1 MQSNDHQ
8 SDLNPGTV
16 GSAHRVQ
23 CPPLSQVLSELASLP
38 PASTLAATEPLPS
51 EEQKN
56 LFESLQKCLKAAENA
71 DVSDALKETPDIL
84 QKLWKCRSPYL
95 VPAAEAMANGSRAP
109 LWRVSYGKT
118 GVFDF
123 FLQLIASKETI
134 DNRVILHALRLVGN
148 SCADTNENR
157 ETVVEHNYTAAIVQ
171 HSNNPELIQVVIPV
185 LYNICIDFGP
195 AQTQLAADKIVYILL
210 KLVKDGA
217 FKDKDALLDYVFE
230 LIELTDSSAEDT
242 QALAQSRLK
251 INQILAEI
259 SGSTSFAQYYPLDS
273 PLAQSLK
280 TWLMSTDDQ
289 LQICSCVILG
299 NLARSDATCERMVQD
314 LKIHEEL
321 ISILKSDVRGA
332 VLHSALGFLK
342 NLAIAGNNRLVL
354 GEAGILQAVSRLWQY
369 ESVPQVQFAAT
380 SIARQVIVAAV
391 DNISRLLEGLPRDG
405 TDSNDERTYLSLLLA
420 LFQKTDST
428 PIKTEI
434 GRTVASICRTLVP
447 KSREED
453 PTAVALLDRFF
464 DLHEDIALPVGAM
477 IAQLQWPVVR
487 SEGWFAMALMASN
500 KGGAMAVS
508 RSLQRMEILPLLEKT
523 LSAEASEP
531 AEETEQLQTKK
542 DRDNISVLVQELLKS
557 DPDTLAETDKS
568 TMQQLMHSHVSR
580 HLQDSKPTDGDDDN
594 GKTGEMQMLEV
605 SRQEVRKTVDDDAR
619 GLKRIWQT
627 LYVFTYCYIYDPI
640 ATGFRF
646 VHLVIIFLPVIL
658 TAPTICFG
666 KQLKDREG
674 IRTGALWWYRF
685 LVRSMERA
693 GPAFIKLG
701 QWAASRTDIFPPE
714 LCDIMSSLHSN
725 APAHSLHQTKRTIRK
740 AFNWLPFE
748 DIFEEFQEEP
758 LGVGAIAQ
766 VYKAKLKPNLAGTDD
781 DIDLHPHGI
790 RDKVRKNV
798 GALVKS
804 SPQRVPSSYVAVKV
818 LHPRVERV
826 IHRDLK
832 IMSFFA
838 SLVNAIPTMNWLSL
852 PDEVH
857 QFGEM
862 MKLQLDLRI
871 EATNLV
877 MFREKFRSR
886 TTAWFPYPY
895 LDYSTREVL
904 VEEFAQGIPLSTF
917 LEVGGGVYQEE
928 IANEG
933 LDAFLHMLLIDNF
946 VHADLHPG
954 NIMVRFYRPSELNLS
969 LGNKSRASEAPS
981 VEEVD
986 VTESVLAR
994 LRPHIN
1000 NRRDWVK
1007 ALDDLNTEGYRPQL
1021 IFIDTGLVTQLNE
1034 LNRRNFIDL
1043 FRAIAEFDGYRAGEL
1058 MVERCR
1064 QPDAVIDPYY
1074 FALGMEH
1081 LVLNIKSRTFALG
1094 SVKIGDVLSDVLSM
1108 VRKHHVRLEG
1118 DFVNVVISC
1127 LLLEGIGRNLDPN
1140 LDLFKSSLPILRKL
1154 GSNTTSFK
1162 SVRSGDMSML
1172 RVWVGLEARGL
1183 LQSSFETVE
1192 QCKGKD

>member
-1 MQSNDHQ
+1 MEPPSGRTDVPGSMQSNDHR

-51 EEQKN
+51 EEQKK

-71 DVSDALKETPDIL
+71 DISDALKETPDIL

-109 LWRVSYGKT
+109 LWRISYGKT

-171 HSNNPELIQVVIPV
+171 HSSNPELIQVVIPV

-230 LIELTDSSAEDT
+230 LIELQGIASSPDGTISLLVELALDEDVASTPARFSCLVSGLATYLNNTRFQEICISSYIVPDILGVLSRSLTFKTESSAEDT

-280 TWLMSTDDQ
+280 TWLKSTDDQ

-314 LKIHEEL
+314 LNIHEEL
-321 ISILKSDVRGA
+321 ITILKSDVRGA

-354 GEAGILQAVSRLWQY
+354 GEAGILPAVSRLWQY

-447 KSREED
+447 KSREGD

-477 IAQLQWPVVR
+477 IAQSQWPVVR

-580 HLQDSKPTDGDDDN
+580 HLQDSKPTVN
-594 GKTGEMQMLEV
+594 G
-605 SRQEVRKTVDDDAR
+605 
-619 GLKRIWQT
+619 
-627 LYVFTYCYIYDPI
+627 
-640 ATGFRF
+640 
-646 VHLVIIFLPVIL
+646 
-658 TAPTICFG
+658 
-666 KQLKDREG
+666 
-674 IRTGALWWYRF
+674 
-685 LVRSMERA
+685 
-693 GPAFIKLG
+693 
-701 QWAASRTDIFPPE
+701 
-714 LCDIMSSLHSN
+714 
-725 APAHSLHQTKRTIRK
+725 
-740 AFNWLPFE
+740 
-748 DIFEEFQEEP
+748 
-758 LGVGAIAQ
+758 
-766 VYKAKLKPNLAGTDD
+766 
-781 DIDLHPHGI
+781 
-790 RDKVRKNV
+790 
-798 GALVKS
+798 
-804 SPQRVPSSYVAVKV
+804 
-818 LHPRVERV
+818 
-826 IHRDLK
+826 
-832 IMSFFA
+832 
-838 SLVNAIPTMNWLSL
+838 
-852 PDEVH
+852 
-857 QFGEM
+857 
-862 MKLQLDLRI
+862 
-871 EATNLV
+871 
-877 MFREKFRSR
+877 
-886 TTAWFPYPY
+886 
-895 LDYSTREVL
+895 
-904 VEEFAQGIPLSTF
+904 
-917 LEVGGGVYQEE
+917 
-928 IANEG
+928 
-933 LDAFLHMLLIDNF
+933 
-946 VHADLHPG
+946 
-954 NIMVRFYRPSELNLS
+954 
-969 LGNKSRASEAPS
+969 
-981 VEEVD
+981 
-986 VTESVLAR
+986 
-994 LRPHIN
+994 
-1000 NRRDWVK
+1000 
-1007 ALDDLNTEGYRPQL
+1007 
-1021 IFIDTGLVTQLNE
+1021 
-1034 LNRRNFIDL
+1034 
-1043 FRAIAEFDGYRAGEL
+1043 
-1058 MVERCR
+1058 
-1064 QPDAVIDPYY
+1064 
-1074 FALGMEH
+1074 
-1081 LVLNIKSRTFALG
+1081 
-1094 SVKIGDVLSDVLSM
+1094 
-1108 VRKHHVRLEG
+1108 
-1118 DFVNVVISC
+1118 
-1127 LLLEGIGRNLDPN
+1127 
-1140 LDLFKSSLPILRKL
+1140 
-1154 GSNTTSFK
+1154 
-1162 SVRSGDMSML
+1162 
-1172 RVWVGLEARGL
+1172 
-1183 LQSSFETVE
+1183 
-1192 QCKGKD
+1192 

>member
-1 MQSNDHQ
+1 MEPPSGRTDVPGSMQSNDHR

-51 EEQKN
+51 EEQKK

-71 DVSDALKETPDIL
+71 DISDALKETPDIL

-109 LWRVSYGKT
+109 LWRISYGKT

-171 HSNNPELIQVVIPV
+171 HSSNPELIQVVIPV

-230 LIELTDSSAEDT
+230 LIELQGIASSPDGTISLLVELALDEDVASTPARFSGLVSGLATYLNNTRFQEICISSYIVPDILGVLSRSLTFKTESSAEDT

-280 TWLMSTDDQ
+280 TWLKSTDDQ

-314 LKIHEEL
+314 LNIHEEL
-321 ISILKSDVRGA
+321 ITILKSDVRGA

-354 GEAGILQAVSRLWQY
+354 GEAGILPAVSRLWQY

-447 KSREED
+447 KSREGD

-477 IAQLQWPVVR
+477 IAQSQWPVVR

-508 RSLQRMEILPLLEKT
+508 SSLQRMEILPLLEKT
-523 LSAEASEP
+523 LSAEASES

-580 HLQDSKPTDGDDDN
+580 HLQDSKPTVN
-594 GKTGEMQMLEV
+594 G
-605 SRQEVRKTVDDDAR
+605 
-619 GLKRIWQT
+619 
-627 LYVFTYCYIYDPI
+627 
-640 ATGFRF
+640 
-646 VHLVIIFLPVIL
+646 
-658 TAPTICFG
+658 
-666 KQLKDREG
+666 
-674 IRTGALWWYRF
+674 
-685 LVRSMERA
+685 
-693 GPAFIKLG
+693 
-701 QWAASRTDIFPPE
+701 
-714 LCDIMSSLHSN
+714 
-725 APAHSLHQTKRTIRK
+725 
-740 AFNWLPFE
+740 
-748 DIFEEFQEEP
+748 
-758 LGVGAIAQ
+758 
-766 VYKAKLKPNLAGTDD
+766 
-781 DIDLHPHGI
+781 
-790 RDKVRKNV
+790 
-798 GALVKS
+798 
-804 SPQRVPSSYVAVKV
+804 
-818 LHPRVERV
+818 
-826 IHRDLK
+826 
-832 IMSFFA
+832 
-838 SLVNAIPTMNWLSL
+838 
-852 PDEVH
+852 
-857 QFGEM
+857 
-862 MKLQLDLRI
+862 
-871 EATNLV
+871 
-877 MFREKFRSR
+877 
-886 TTAWFPYPY
+886 
-895 LDYSTREVL
+895 
-904 VEEFAQGIPLSTF
+904 
-917 LEVGGGVYQEE
+917 
-928 IANEG
+928 
-933 LDAFLHMLLIDNF
+933 
-946 VHADLHPG
+946 
-954 NIMVRFYRPSELNLS
+954 
-969 LGNKSRASEAPS
+969 
-981 VEEVD
+981 
-986 VTESVLAR
+986 
-994 LRPHIN
+994 
-1000 NRRDWVK
+1000 
-1007 ALDDLNTEGYRPQL
+1007 
-1021 IFIDTGLVTQLNE
+1021 
-1034 LNRRNFIDL
+1034 
-1043 FRAIAEFDGYRAGEL
+1043 
-1058 MVERCR
+1058 
-1064 QPDAVIDPYY
+1064 
-1074 FALGMEH
+1074 
-1081 LVLNIKSRTFALG
+1081 
-1094 SVKIGDVLSDVLSM
+1094 
-1108 VRKHHVRLEG
+1108 
-1118 DFVNVVISC
+1118 
-1127 LLLEGIGRNLDPN
+1127 
-1140 LDLFKSSLPILRKL
+1140 
-1154 GSNTTSFK
+1154 
-1162 SVRSGDMSML
+1162 
-1172 RVWVGLEARGL
+1172 
-1183 LQSSFETVE
+1183 
-1192 QCKGKD
+1192 